1 MAKTL
6 PLIDRIRK
14 YRPLIIIAVVQIVVL
29 TFVAMWVMDIVIV
42 EDTREVVDGVETITF
57 RRELIGDPLLFVLA
71 AVGMSLPLL
80 SQKLRREPVMML
92 AVQLAIVALLI
103 FVLWPVA
110 QVFVEGFESTE
121 VEGAYSLEHFQ
132 RLLTKPMVARATRNT
147 LWLGVTSATLSTII
161 GAVVAYTLTLTDIP
175 WKRWLRI
182 LVVITLIS
190 PPFAVSFAFILLFG
204 RRGLITYDILGIQE
218 WTIYGP
224 DGIILVQLI
233 SNIPLAVLILIAVFA
248 AMN

>member
-29 TFVAMWVMDIVIV
+29 TLVAMWVMDIVIV

-92 AVQLAIVALLI
+92 AVQLAIVSLLI

-121 VEGAYSLEHFQ
+121 EEGSYSLEHFQ
-132 RLLTKPMVARATRNT
+132 RLLA
-147 LWLGVTSATLSTII
+147 
-161 GAVVAYTLTLTDIP
+161 
-175 WKRWLRI
+175 
-182 LVVITLIS
+182 
-190 PPFAVSFAFILLFG
+190 
-204 RRGLITYDILGIQE
+204 
-218 WTIYGP
+218 
-224 DGIILVQLI
+224 
-233 SNIPLAVLILIAVFA
+233 
-248 AMN
+248 